1 LKNITTTFFKG
12 LFTLLPLLLSIYVM
26 IWFIRK
32 VEGWSSSV
40 ILTVW
45 PDSLYVSGMGVVISF
60 VIIYIFG
67 SVIDQP
73 LAKWFLN
80 VVDRG
85 FSQVPGIK
93 TIYLA
98 IKDFTDYLRPGN
110 NKPNQV
116 VLVKFPNSSVEII
129 GLLTRETLRGMPEPV
144 TKAGRVA
151 VYFPMSYQFGGYTL
165 FVPREWITP
174 TDLSVEQAMRSVLT
188 AWLPGRDKN
197 LEIHDERVDEKRP
210 AEPAN

>member
-1 LKNITTTFFKG
+1 MKHITTTFFKG
-12 LFTLLPLLLSIYVM
+12 LFTLLPLLLSIYVL
-26 IWFIRK
+26 IWFVGK
-32 VEGWSSSV
+32 VEAWSSSV

-60 VIIYIFG
+60 VIIYAFG

-73 LAKWFLN
+73 LAKWALGFI
-80 VVDRG
+80 DKI
-85 FSQVPGIK
+85 FSQVPVVK
-93 TIYLA
+93 TVYLA

-110 NKPNQV
+110 SKPNQV
-116 VLVKFPNSSVEII
+116 VLVKFPDSQVEVM
-129 GLLTRETLRGMPEPV
+129 GLLTRETLRDLPDSV
-144 TKAGRVA
+144 TKTGRVA

-165 FVPREWITP
+165 FIPREWVKS

-197 LEIHDERVDEKRP
+197 LEIHDRPVDQP
-210 AEPAN
+210 PN